1 MSFMLKSF
9 TIGVWWINA
18 PNKPK
23 PFAWT
28 KTAGETPG
36 PSPPTAGESATQDT
50 SAVTGKRPASRR

>member
-9 TIGVWWINA
+9 TIGVWWIDA

-36 PSPPTAGESATQDT
+36 PLAAHC
-50 SAVTGKRPASRR
+50 RRVSDSGH